1 MKTKEVVSQL
11 NIYYFVIMSLLAQ
24 RSAKIAIVKDLG
36 CQTVRCAPS
45 FTRSMTVLPITN
57 YQLAIINIMYL
68 KTLPL
73 RQFRNYFDQKVA
85 FDAPKTILVGNN
97 AQGKSN
103 LLEAVELL
111 STLKSHRVG
120 RDRDLILD
128 SKPIGQ
134 IDATLERQTGPIDL
148 ALTLRC
154 GGRRTL
160 KLNGEPLRRHLD
172 FLSVLNVVQF
182 SCLDLDLV
190 RGGPE
195 GRRNWIDRLVIQL
208 EPIYAHILQQYNQIL
223 RQRNALLKRSKE
235 IRKAEF
241 SESFDKMQF
250 LAPESPELENKEN
263 LLIPNSQFP
272 ISSSELALWD
282 AQLATAGARVI
293 RRRDRILERLMPLAR
308 NWQIGRAS
316 GRDRVSLSA
325 FLLNRSSDLS
335 SELALWDAQLATAGA
350 RVIRRRDRIL
360 ERLMP
365 LARNW
370 HHSIS
375 GSAEVLDVKYEAN
388 IEVGAELIAKDN
400 LEGVRQAFLD
410 KIQKRAI
417 AEQFQGTTL
426 VGPHRDDITFTIN
439 NTPARQYA
447 SQGQQ
452 RTLVLAL
459 KLAELQLIEEVVG
472 EAPLLLLDDVLAEL
486 DLSRQNQL
494 LETIQERFQTLI
506 TTTHLGAF
514 DTQWLRQTQILS
526 VVAGQI
532 NRF

>member
-1 MKTKEVVSQL
+1 
-11 NIYYFVIMSLLAQ
+11 
-24 RSAKIAIVKDLG
+24 
-36 CQTVRCAPS
+36 
-45 FTRSMTVLPITN
+45 MTVLLITN
-57 YQLAIINIMYL
+57 YQLPITHIMYL
-68 KTLPL
+68 KTLHL

-148 ALTLRC
+148 ALTLRS

-250 LAPESPELENKEN
+250 LAPESPEPENKEN
-263 LLIPNSQFP
+263 LPIPNSQFP
-272 ISSSELALWD
+272 I
-282 AQLATAGARVI
+282 
-293 RRRDRILERLMPLAR
+293 P
-308 NWQIGRAS
+308 
-316 GRDRVSLSA
+316 
-325 FLLNRSSDLS
+325 S

-400 LEGVRQAFLD
+400 LEGVRQAFLE

-439 NTPARQYA
+439 STPARQYA

>member
-1 MKTKEVVSQL
+1 
-11 NIYYFVIMSLLAQ
+11 
-24 RSAKIAIVKDLG
+24 
-36 CQTVRCAPS
+36 
-45 FTRSMTVLPITN
+45 
-57 YQLAIINIMYL
+57 MYL
-68 KTLPL
+68 KTLHL
-73 RQFRNYFDQKVA
+73 RQFRNYLDQKVA

-134 IDATLERQTGPIDL
+134 IDATLDRQTGAIDL
-148 ALTLRC
+148 SLTLRSQS
-154 GGRRTL
+154 RRTC

-182 SCLDLDLV
+182 SCLDLELV

-223 RQRNALLKRSKE
+223 RQRNALLKQSRE
-235 IRKAEF
+235 VRKAEF
-241 SESFDKMQF
+241 SQNLDKKRF
-250 LAPESPELENKEN
+250 LEAENPEPENAQDLP
-263 LLIPNSQFP
+263 IPNSQSP
-272 ISSSELALWD
+272 I
-282 AQLATAGARVI
+282 
-293 RRRDRILERLMPLAR
+293 P
-308 NWQIGRAS
+308 
-316 GRDRVSLSA
+316 
-325 FLLNRSSDLS
+325 S

-370 HHSIS
+370 HSSIS
-375 GSAEVLDVKYEAN
+375 GSAEILDVKYDSN
-388 IEVGAELIAKDN
+388 IQVGPELIASYN
-400 LEGVRQAFLD
+400 LEGVRQAFLE
-410 KIQKRAI
+410 KIQQRAI

-514 DTQWLRQTQILS
+514 DSQWLRQTQILS
-526 VVAGQI
+526 VVSGQI
-532 NRF
+532 HQF

>member
-1 MKTKEVVSQL
+1 
-11 NIYYFVIMSLLAQ
+11 
-24 RSAKIAIVKDLG
+24 
-36 CQTVRCAPS
+36 
-45 FTRSMTVLPITN
+45 
-57 YQLAIINIMYL
+57 MYL
-68 KTLPL
+68 KTLHL
-73 RQFRNYFDQKVA
+73 RQFRNYSDQKVA

-111 STLKSHRVG
+111 STLKSHRTA

-134 IDATLERQTGPIDL
+134 IEASLERQTGSIDL
-148 ALTLRC
+148 ALTLRSQ
-154 GGRRTL
+154 GRRAL

-235 IRKAEF
+235 IRKGEFSENLDKMRSIGSETPEDQNRAEF
-241 SESFDKMQF
+241 SMPD
-250 LAPESPELENKEN
+250 AP
-263 LLIPNSQFP
+263 FP
-272 ISSSELALWD
+272 IPHSELALWD

-293 RRRDRILERLMPLAR
+293 RRRDRILERL
-308 NWQIGRAS
+308 I
-316 GRDRVSLSA
+316 
-325 FLLNRSSDLS
+325 
-335 SELALWDAQLATAGA
+335 
-350 RVIRRRDRIL
+350 
-360 ERLMP
+360 P

-370 HHSIS
+370 HGSIS
-375 GSAEVLDVKYEAN
+375 GSTEVLEVKYTAN
-388 IEVGAELIAKDN
+388 VEVEQELRTKDN
-400 LEGVRQAFLD
+400 LEGVRQAFLE
-410 KIQKRAI
+410 KIKQRAI
-417 AEQFQGTTL
+417 AEQVQGTTL
-426 VGPHRDDITFTIN
+426 VGPHRDDIAFSIN
-439 NTPARQYA
+439 NTPARQYG

-472 EAPLLLLDDVLAEL
+472 EPPLLLLDDVLAEL
-486 DLSRQNQL
+486 DLNRQNQL

-514 DTQWLRQTQILS
+514 DAQWLRQSQILS
-526 VVAGQI
+526 VEAGQI

>member
-1 MKTKEVVSQL
+1 
-11 NIYYFVIMSLLAQ
+11 
-24 RSAKIAIVKDLG
+24 
-36 CQTVRCAPS
+36 
-45 FTRSMTVLPITN
+45 
-57 YQLAIINIMYL
+57 MYL
-68 KTLPL
+68 KTLHL
-73 RQFRNYFDQKVA
+73 RQFRNYLDQKVA

-128 SKPIGQ
+128 SKPVGQ
-134 IDATLERQTGPIDL
+134 IDATLDCQTGSIDL
-148 ALTLRC
+148 SLTLRS
-154 GGRRTL
+154 GARRTC

-223 RQRNALLKRSKE
+223 RQRNALLKQSRE
-235 IRKAEF
+235 IRKEQF
-241 SESFDKMQF
+241 SQSFDKIPF
-250 LAPESPELENKEN
+250 LAPESLEPENTEDFP
-263 LLIPNSQFP
+263 IPNSPFP
-272 ISSSELALWD
+272 IPHSQSP
-282 AQLATAGARVI
+282 I
-293 RRRDRILERLMPLAR
+293 K
-308 NWQIGRAS
+308 
-316 GRDRVSLSA
+316 
-325 FLLNRSSDLS
+325 S

-370 HHSIS
+370 HSSIS
-375 GSAEVLDVKYEAN
+375 GSAEVLDVKYDAN
-388 IEVGAELIAKDN
+388 IEVGPELIAKDN
-400 LEGVRQAFLD
+400 LEGVRQAFLE
-410 KIQKRAI
+410 KIQQRAI

-426 VGPHRDDITFTIN
+426 VGPHRDDIIFTIN

-514 DTQWLRQTQILS
+514 DSQWLRQTQILS
-526 VVAGQI
+526 VVSGQI
-532 NRF
+532 HQF